1 MYSRD
6 DGDGGPSSKAAAI
19 DAEDE
24 SDVYD
29 GKRVSASTAD
39 TAPSDNTSITGED
52 SPSEPSNVDEN
63 SCDESEVLS
72 PMSPAMPEDDSDSD
86 SNF

>member
-6 DGDGGPSSKAAAI
+6 DGDGGPSSKPAAMI

-24 SDVYD
+24 IEVYD
-29 GKRVSASTAD
+29 GKRVSAPTAD
-39 TAPSDNTSITGED
+39 TAPSDDTSMNSEE
-52 SPSEPSNVDEN
+52 SPSEPSNIEEN
-63 SCDESEVLS
+63 SCDESGVLC
-72 PMSPAMPEDDSDSD
+72 PLMPEDDSDSD